1 MLTFSPLLFLDLS
14 IINCTINIM
23 VPSLS
28 SHFEKRLPS
37 AIRQAQ
43 IIFAQRQDKNVV
55 QVVNLAIG
63 NVSLPM
69 HPAMQKRMN
78 ELGKNSFKDGV
89 VKYTASVGTDEA
101 RKAFLNIIA
110 SEGVETSHL
119 YCMITDGGS
128 QAMEI
133 MMLGVCGP
141 LSQKPLM
148 LLDPAYTNY
157 LEFGKRLSIPIVTT
171 NREILEDGSFDSLN
185 LNEIELIIQKE
196 NPSAML
202 VIPADNPTG
211 QYLHQDQLNDL
222 AKICVKHNIWM
233 VSDEA
238 YRQLYYGDGGSSSI
252 WRITDDDVP
261 GIIGSRISIESSSK
275 VWNACGLRIGG
286 IVTDNQDYHKKAV
299 SEYTANLCANV
310 IGQEIFGALAHESHY
325 DLEIWYQ
332 TQRDYYRE
340 LMLPLRENLL
350 NLIPGL
356 IVTSPEAAIYFII
369 DFKNICNDSFNAK
382 DFVQFCALKGKVNIE
397 GKDYTLLLAPMAGF
411 YSDPEKGKTQ
421 MRVAM
426 VEPMYLIEKMPQ
438 LLSELYNS
446 YLQQ

>member
-1 MLTFSPLLFLDLS
+1 
-14 IINCTINIM
+14 M

-43 IIFAQRQDKNVV
+43 IIFAQRQDKNEV

-69 HPAMQKRMN
+69 HPAMQKRMK
-78 ELGKNSFKDGV
+78 ELGENRFNDGV
-89 VKYTASVGTDEA
+89 VKYTPSVGTDEA
-101 RKAFLNIIA
+101 RNAFLNIIA

-141 LSQKPLM
+141 LSERPLM

-157 LEFGKRLSIPIVTT
+157 IEFGKRLSIPIVSA

-185 LNEIELIIQKE
+185 LNDIELIIQKE

-261 GIIGSRISIESSSK
+261 GIMGSRISIESSSK

-286 IVTDNQDYHKKAV
+286 IVTDNQDYHKQAV

-310 IGQEIFGALAHESHY
+310 IGQEIFGSLAHESHY
-325 DLEIWYQ
+325 DLEKWYQ
-332 TQRDYYRE
+332 TQRDYYCE

-356 IVTSPEAAIYFII
+356 IVTNPEAAIYFII
-369 DFKNICNDSFNAK
+369 DFKNICNNSFNAK

-411 YSDPEKGKTQ
+411 YTDPDKGKTQ

-446 YLQQ
+446 YLQL

>member
-1 MLTFSPLLFLDLS
+1 MA
-14 IINCTINIM
+14 
-23 VPSLS
+23 PSLS
-28 SHFEKRLPS
+28 SHFKKRLPS

-43 IIFAQRQDKNVV
+43 IIFAQRPDKKEV

-171 NREILEDGSFDSLN
+171 NREILADGSFDSLN

-252 WRITDDDVP
+252 WRITGDDVP

>member
-1 MLTFSPLLFLDLS
+1 MA
-14 IINCTINIM
+14 
-23 VPSLS
+23 PSLS
-28 SHFEKRLPS
+28 SHFKKRIPS

-43 IIFAQRQDKNVV
+43 IIFAQRPDKKEV

-261 GIIGSRISIESSSK
+261 GIMGSRISIESSSK

-286 IVTDNQDYHKKAV
+286 IVTDNQDYHKQAV

-310 IGQEIFGALAHESHY
+310 IGQEIFGALAQESHY
-325 DLEIWYQ
+325 DLEKWYQ
-332 TQRDYYRE
+332 TQRDYYCE

-369 DFKNICNDSFNAK
+369 DFKNICNDSFNAN

-446 YLQQ
+446 YLQL

>member
-23 VPSLS
+23 APSLS

-43 IIFAQRQDKNVV
+43 IIFAQRQDKDEV
-55 QVVNLAIG
+55 QVVNLSIG

-78 ELGKNSFKDGV
+78 ELGGNRFSDGV
-89 VKYTASVGTDEA
+89 VKYSPSVGTDEA

-141 LSQKPLM
+141 LSERPLM

-157 LEFGKRLSIPIVTT
+157 IEFGKRLSIPIVTA
-171 NREILEDGSFDSLN
+171 NREILADGSFDSLD
-185 LNEIELIIQKE
+185 LNQIELIIQKKH
-196 NPSAML
+196 PSAML

-310 IGQEIFGALAHESHY
+310 IGQEIFGALAHESH
-325 DLEIWYQ
+325 DNLGKWYQ

-340 LMLPLRENLL
+340 LMLPLRESIL

-382 DFVQFCALKGKVNIE
+382 NFVQFCALKGKVNIE

-411 YSDPEKGKTQ
+411 YSDPDKGKTQ

-438 LLSELYNS
+438 LLSELYKS
-446 YLQQ
+446 YLQL